1 MEEELHKQLWLN
13 TIKRKYIL
21 YNKNLNNLLNE
32 SFEGPV
38 KKNVDS
44 YLIYFYQKKIIG
56 LKIFFDKKK
65 SLWNFLL

>member
-1 MEEELHKQLWLN
+1 
-13 TIKRKYIL
+13 
-21 YNKNLNNLLNE
+21 LNNLLNE

-65 SLWNFLL
+65 SL